1 MDLLNRI
8 IVERKKGK
16 RRVIEREFSS
26 LLLRG
31 RIKGAFL
38 SIWIEEEYRKDTL
51 QAQERNLALIL
62 TAIREFKESSKAM
75 VFVKTAEDFKKALE
89 SDGLFFLLS
98 MEGLDG
104 IGDKTELIYVLDE
117 LGVRMISLTW
127 NNSNAF
133 ARGTYGEGSFSLT
146 DLGKE
151 AIKIME
157 ELNLI
162 LDLAHLCDEAF
173 WDALKAYNGE
183 TVVVSHTAVRS
194 LCKHPRNLTDDMI
207 KAIAE
212 RGGIIGIAA
221 ISPFISA
228 DKKATLS
235 DFISHIK
242 YISDLV
248 GVEHVALGLDHE
260 CFLPQTTLTTEFP
273 PVEGL
278 ECLEESANILH
289 ALNKEGFS
297 QEEIE
302 KIAHLNWERII
313 LKSLSSRK

>member
-26 LLLRG
+26 PLLRG

-38 SIWIEEEYRKDTL
+38 SIWIEEEYRKDPL
-51 QAQERNLALIL
+51 QAQERNLALIS

-75 VFVKTAEDFKKALE
+75 VFVKTTEDFKKALE
-89 SDGLFFLLS
+89 TDRLFFLLS

-104 IGDKTELIYVLDE
+104 IGDKPELIYVLDE
-117 LGVRMISLTW
+117 LGVRMIGLTW

-146 DLGKE
+146 ELGKQ
-151 AIKIME
+151 AIEIIK
-157 ELNLI
+157 ELSLI
-162 LDLAHLCDEAF
+162 LDLAHTCDDAF
-173 WDALKAYNGE
+173 WKALSVYDE
-183 TVVVSHTAVRS
+183 DLVVVSHTAVRS
-194 LCKHPRNLTDDMI
+194 LCEHPRNLTDDMI

-212 RGGIIGIAA
+212 RGGLIGIAA
-221 ISPFISA
+221 ISPFISVN
-228 DKKATLS
+228 KKATLS

-248 GVEHVALGLDHE
+248 GVEHVALGLDYE
-260 CFLPQTTLTTEFP
+260 CFLPQNMLTTEFP

-289 ALNKEGFS
+289 ALSKEGFS